1 MVGIPGKFFV
11 VFGKLDGFVTGCG
24 PVGKEMPGDFSPG
37 ILYRC
42 RNVMQNLDGIAED
55 ILMHLAG

>member
-1 MVGIPGKFFV
+1 VF
-11 VFGKLDGFVTGCG
+11 FGKLDGFVTGCG